1 MKSEYIEKEF
11 EIYSE
16 FAKHLLTIS
25 NKNDILHIS
34 LRNVHNGLL
43 FEDAYSLERLV
54 KIANYYT
61 NFSTIEQITKE
72 LCKLSEEKKNRI
84 RNK

>member
-25 NKNDILHIS
+25 NKNDIYI
-34 LRNVHNGLL
+34 
-43 FEDAYSLERLV
+43 
-54 KIANYYT
+54 
-61 NFSTIEQITKE
+61 
-72 LCKLSEEKKNRI
+72 
-84 RNK
+84 